1 METEKL
7 LCSVATRDLLSY
19 CPVPQVAL
27 STGQACTGTPWA
39 PCRRQSDRIRASPE
53 AGSQVSHGW
62 GVERRTVDTGKYSS
76 CPRGF
81 WKLTVGP
88 VASMVNSQS
97 DKMTGPRS

>member
-7 LCSVATRDLLSY
+7 LCSVAARDLLSY

-27 STGQACTGTPWA
+27 STRQACTGTPWA
-39 PCRRQSDRIRASPE
+39 LCRQQRNRIRASSE

-62 GVERRTVDTGKYSS
+62 GVERTVDTGKYGS

-81 WKLTVGP
+81 WKLTVGL
-88 VASMVNSQS
+88 VASMVNS
-97 DKMTGPRS
+97 